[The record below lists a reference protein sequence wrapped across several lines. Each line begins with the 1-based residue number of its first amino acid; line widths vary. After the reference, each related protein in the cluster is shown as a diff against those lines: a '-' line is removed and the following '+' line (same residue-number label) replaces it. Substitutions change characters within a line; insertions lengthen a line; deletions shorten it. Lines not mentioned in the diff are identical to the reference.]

1 MHTKYP
7 TGLSEA
13 EWILLAEEDLPFNYS
28 GMDASLQDIEEEI
41 LETGFA
47 PIGDNEDEDEREGAV
62 PTY

>member
-13 EWILLAEEDLPFNYS
+13 KWIHLAEEDLLFNYS
-28 GMDASLQDIEEEI
+28 GMDASLQDIDEEI

-62 PTY
+62 LTY